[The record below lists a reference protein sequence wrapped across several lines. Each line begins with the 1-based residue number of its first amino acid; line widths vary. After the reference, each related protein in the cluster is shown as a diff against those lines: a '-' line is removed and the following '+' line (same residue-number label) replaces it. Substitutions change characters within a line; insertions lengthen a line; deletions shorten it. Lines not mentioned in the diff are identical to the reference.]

1 MKHQP
6 TVKTWLVFLMT
17 TKDVVNTLSCR
28 FTAIRSIRLAEGC
41 LYPTLS
47 ACNSPCLI
55 LVQVAVLS
63 DAAEIRVFRKGHI
76 GHLFHDSNA
85 HNTGAFNTSFVRHE
99 CGVENTHRP
108 RVKNRPRRGLC

>member
-1 MKHQP
+1 
-6 TVKTWLVFLMT
+6 MT
-17 TKDVVNTLSCR
+17 TKDVLNTSFCR
-28 FTAIRSIRLAEGC
+28 FTAIRSIRLAEGRP
-41 LYPTLS
+41 YPILS
-47 ACNSPCLI
+47 AYNRPCLV

-76 GHLFHDSNA
+76 GHLFQDSNA

-108 RVKNRPRRGLC
+108 RVKYRSPRGLCQIDGGGSQS